1 MLSPIRRFAVL
12 LLLAVTTFA
21 AERRP
26 NVIVV
31 LVDDMGW
38 ANLGCYGGPVETP
51 VLDRLAADG
60 VRFTQFYNYA
70 RCCPSRAALLTGL
83 HPHETG
89 LGHMTFKRTGKSP
102 SKLPERMKMPA
113 AYRGWVR
120 PTVPTLPE
128 MLRTAGYGTY
138 MTGKWHIGNSDPATW
153 PLQRG
158 FDRFYGFLEGTSDF
172 FRPDDLHR
180 GNEKISPDGERY
192 YTTDAF
198 TTEAIANLRDHA
210 TRKPDAP
217 FFLYLSYNAP
227 HFPMQAM
234 PEDFAKYR
242 GRFKEGWDVLRT
254 RTLER
259 QKKLGLIPP
268 ATALSPRPGATD
280 RLGTEGGEVPA
291 WASLTPEEQDSMDAV
306 MATYAAMIDRVDQNL
321 GRLVSHL
328 RESGQ
333 LENTAIF
340 FLSDNGAEAES
351 PPLGQFQLANL
362 GHYGKGGRHYG
373 RAWANASN
381 TPFREYKHFT
391 HEGGILTPLIVHWPR
406 GISPAQRGT
415 LSHQNGFLPD
425 LVATCLDL
433 GAATRPAT
441 MEGRPAPVV
450 DGRTLRPLLAGA
462 TAPLHDAPICLEHEG
477 NRMVRDGRWKL
488 VGFFRE
494 PWELYDLETD
504 RAEARNV
511 AAAHPDIVRRLEAAY
526 ATWATRVGALP
537 WDEAQHHS
545 VYDADTKY
553 GIRR

>member
-1 MLSPIRRFAVL
+1 
-12 LLLAVTTFA
+12 
-21 AERRP
+21 
-26 NVIVV
+26 
-31 LVDDMGW
+31 
-38 ANLGCYGGPVETP
+38 
-51 VLDRLAADG
+51 
-60 VRFTQFYNYA
+60 
-70 RCCPSRAALLTGL
+70 
-83 HPHETG
+83 
-89 LGHMTFKRTGKSP
+89 
-102 SKLPERMKMPA
+102 
-113 AYRGWVR
+113 
-120 PTVPTLPE
+120 
-128 MLRTAGYGTY
+128 
-138 MTGKWHIGNSDPATW
+138 
-153 PLQRG
+153 
-158 FDRFYGFLEGTSDF
+158 
-172 FRPDDLHR
+172 
-180 GNEKISPDGERY
+180 
-192 YTTDAF
+192 
-198 TTEAIANLRDHA
+198 
-210 TRKPDAP
+210 
-217 FFLYLSYNAP
+217 
-227 HFPMQAM
+227 
-234 PEDFAKYR
+234 
-242 GRFKEGWDVLRT
+242 
-254 RTLER
+254 
-259 QKKLGLIPP
+259 
-268 ATALSPRPGATD
+268 
-280 RLGTEGGEVPA
+280 
-291 WASLTPEEQDSMDAV
+291 MDAV

-373 RAWANASN
+373 RAWATASN

-450 DGRTLRPLLAGA
+450 DGRTLRPVLAGA